1 MVVILLLIVEFLL
14 YIIVHVLGNR
24 YKKFHVY
31 GMFLLYTTTMT
42 HVCVSQFL
50 FRAHN
55 DKFKDDMTLRGS
67 YEYLART
74 FAFFCLYAVPNIKWL
89 ILYMMFYIVLVVIIT
104 VQFGDFSNS
113 VFNETLSA

>member
-1 MVVILLLIVEFLL
+1 MIIFLIVEFLL
-14 YIIVHVLGNR
+14 YVVVHVLGHR

-31 GMFLLYTTTMT
+31 GMFLLYITTMT

-74 FAFFCLYAVPNIKWL
+74 LSFFCLYAVPNIKWL
-89 ILYMMFYIVLVVIIT
+89 CMYMIFYIVLVAIIT
-104 VQFGDFSNS
+104 VKFGDFNNS